1 MPGRDNKGDHRAPK
15 DVRRATMNAS
25 YQIINRVVGFEPNQ
39 SESLVTNTL
48 SDGEPHYPG
57 MKRV

>member
-1 MPGRDNKGDHRAPK
+1 
-15 DVRRATMNAS
+15 MNAS
-25 YQIINRVVGFEPNQ
+25 YQIINRGVGFEPNQ